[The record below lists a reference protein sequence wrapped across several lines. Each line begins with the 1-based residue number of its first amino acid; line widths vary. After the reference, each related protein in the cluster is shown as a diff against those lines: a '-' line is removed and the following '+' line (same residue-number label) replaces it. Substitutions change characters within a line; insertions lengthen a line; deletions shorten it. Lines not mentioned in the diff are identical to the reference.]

1 MSRPTPPLSLLRCF
15 IAVADAESFAGAARV
30 LGLSA
35 SAVSH
40 TIARFEAGSGVRLF
54 HRSTHALSLTSEG
67 ERLLPRARA
76 VCDAAQAFDVT
87 LADITEDCAEG
98 RVRIGAPTAFLR
110 FGLVPALAALPQQ
123 GAGLQLD
130 LRGSDET
137 FDLAADGL
145 DLVVRGGGVD
155 DTPGQLRRRLLSFRW
170 VACAAPRYVASHG
183 APETPQDLS
192 AHDLIGFRNQRT
204 GALDPWWFTDPADTS
219 RAIRVVPRPRLE
231 VDDGNAAL
239 HALRQG
245 VGIGWAPDWIV
256 GEHLADGSLVEVL
269 AAWSGARHEMYLLRR
284 PGAANSRRVE
294 TVANF
299 LVDWFKGRRS

>member
-1 MSRPTPPLSLLRCF
+1 MSRPTPTLSLLRCF
-15 IAVADAESFAGAARV
+15 IAVADACSFAAAARA

-67 ERLLPRARA
+67 ERLLPLARA
-76 VCDAAQAFDVT
+76 VCDAADTFDAT
-87 LADITEDCAEG
+87 LADITEDGAQG

-123 GAGLQLD
+123 GPGLQLD
-130 LRGSDET
+130 LRGSDEA

-145 DLVVRGGGVD
+145 DLVVRGGHVD
-155 DTPGQLRRRLLSFRW
+155 DVPGQLRRRLLSFRW
-170 VACAAPRYVASHG
+170 VVCAAPGYLAGHG
-183 APETPQDLS
+183 APQTPQDLS
-192 AHDLIGFRNQRT
+192 AHALIGFRNQRT
-204 GALDPWWFTDPADTS
+204 GAVDPWWFTDPADAGRS
-219 RAIRVVPRPRLE
+219 IRVAPRPRLE

-239 HALRQG
+239 HALGQG

-256 GEHLADGSLVEVL
+256 GEHLAEGSLVEVL
-269 AAWSGARHEMYLLRR
+269 HAWSRVRHDMYLLRR
-284 PGAANSRRVE
+284 PGAAGSRRVE

-299 LVDWFKGRRS
+299 LVDWFKDRRG